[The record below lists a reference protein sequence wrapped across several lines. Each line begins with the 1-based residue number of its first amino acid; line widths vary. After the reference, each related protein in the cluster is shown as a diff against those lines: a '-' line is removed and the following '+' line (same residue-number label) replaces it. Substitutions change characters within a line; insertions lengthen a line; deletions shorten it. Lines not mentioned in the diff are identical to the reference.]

1 MISRIQTT
9 MTIDGKQLKVV
20 KVPHQS
26 QMVAVT
32 PTLRKPI
39 KFNSTQSFNRSYN
52 ANSNN
57 SNNSAMASPSTSPT
71 RRKMDVSPVFDKFGN
86 RIGVR
91 RYTGKVL
98 DYRNRLQ
105 DSGQLGTGGSHF
117 KFPLQNLR

>member
-1 MISRIQTT
+1 

-20 KVPHQS
+20 KVPHQG
-26 QMVAVT
+26 QMLTVT

-39 KFNSTQSFNRSYN
+39 KFNSTQSFNRFYN

-57 SNNSAMASPSTSPT
+57 SNNSAVVSPTTSPP

-91 RYTGKVL
+91 RYTGGVIKYSIIK
-98 DYRNRLQ
+98 DRFW
-105 DSGQLGTGGSHF
+105 SIQLGKGGAHS
-117 KFPLQNLR
+117 